1 MHTPVLLAVESA
13 AVAEQ
18 PTATGGVITEAAALV
33 KASDGRYLVRLI
45 DAGEGSSATY
55 PPAVLEQAA
64 KDRAFPAGTRI
75 HLDHPSESGAQ
86 EMPGRS
92 VKDWCAVLT
101 EDATYNP
108 ESQALE
114 APIKVFRPYQVLIED
129 LQEYVGLSIHAW
141 IESTPTPGKPVATRF
156 LPSPHNTVDFV
167 TAAGRGGKVLS
178 ALESARDASEA
189 TARDRRE
196 QLSQAVKD
204 AYQTAPN
211 GYVWVR
217 DYDEDNGL
225 VWFED
230 HEDRTWQQ
238 SYTVAADD
246 LSVAL
251 TGDAIEVRPVI
262 TYVPVSS
269 AGQEQQEGTKMPQID
284 EAKLAELTAA
294 AERVSK
300 LETESAE
307 KDRLIAERDKALKA
321 HENSLLAGK
330 ALPTVEGFDKLP
342 ELAQARVAE
351 HLSRNV
357 PVNDAGDFDA
367 EKFNTVAAAA
377 IKSEA
382 DYLAKVSPA
391 SENLRGFGDSR
402 PASESAPTRR
412 TRDAWGDPI
421 KTKKE
426 N

>member
-1 MHTPVLLAVESA
+1 
-13 AVAEQ
+13 
-18 PTATGGVITEAAALV
+18 
-33 KASDGRYLVRLI
+33 
-45 DAGEGSSATY
+45 
-55 PPAVLEQAA
+55 
-64 KDRAFPAGTRI
+64 
-75 HLDHPSESGAQ
+75 
-86 EMPGRS
+86 
-92 VKDWCAVLT
+92 
-101 EDATYNP
+101 
-108 ESQALE
+108 
-114 APIKVFRPYQVLIED
+114 
-129 LQEYVGLSIHAW
+129 
-141 IESTPTPGKPVATRF
+141 
-156 LPSPHNTVDFV
+156 
-167 TAAGRGGKVLS
+167 
-178 ALESARDASEA
+178 
-189 TARDRRE
+189 
-196 QLSQAVKD
+196 
-204 AYQTAPN
+204 
-211 GYVWVR
+211 
-217 DYDEDNGL
+217 
-225 VWFED
+225 
-230 HEDRTWQQ
+230 
-238 SYTVAADD
+238 
-246 LSVAL
+246 
-251 TGDAIEVRPVI
+251 
-262 TYVPVSS
+262 
-269 AGQEQQEGTKMPQID
+269 MPQID

-367 EKFNTVAAAA
+367 EKVNTVAAAA